1 MKESKTPGTK
11 KKRRATVPG
20 GSEQSWRWVTVP
32 SVACTFSEV
41 LAQQPSRG
49 DGAGT
54 VGDAPAPRWCGGC
67 TGARPQQTVQEGGAS
82 DRLEISSPRRQMLG
96 DKRVKKARL
105 TTGID
110 LTGDNAD
117 PFETLKHHRALPRDL
132 VMGRHHVLGEHNS
145 LAQRVLP
152 GISQPT
158 LSNGTNW

>member
-117 PFETLKHHRALPRDL
+117 LFETLKHRLSGTSLADRGQPPSPFFSGLPGPSPCWGTHAHRA
-132 VMGRHHVLGEHNS
+132 VSSG
-145 LAQRVLP
+145 
-152 GISQPT
+152 
-158 LSNGTNW
+158 